1 MNKHPFLSAA
11 FLGILFFLNI
21 HCTNTNPPTSMTQQD
36 PFVIGTISG
45 IEPVEIPNKAKG
57 KPSRMETRI
66 TLVVSE
72 AQDSH
77 GNVIPADAYDD
88 PTFAG
93 PPELINRFKAGE
105 KVKIVCTS
113 STGRHIRDITKVK

>member
-1 MNKHPFLSAA
+1 MK
-11 FLGILFFLNI
+11 
-21 HCTNTNPPTSMTQQD
+21 QQA
-36 PFVIGTISG
+36 PYAIGTIVN

-66 TLVVSE
+66 TLDVSE
-72 AQDSH
+72 AQDSN
-77 GNVIPADAYDD
+77 GAPIPADAYDD

-93 PPELINRFKAGE
+93 DPDLINRFKIGE

-113 STGRHIRDITKVK
+113 STGRHIKEITKVK